1 MVRYCPIDAY
11 SLAVACGSRGVSL
24 DIWPASHS
32 APAAPRAVRLS
43 GHDRDRSPSRTTR
56 RATTW
61 FPPRRS
67 ARQARGPSRALAAP
81 LAVVVRLRPRATANV
96 AYGAMRCVDRVR
108 CCFAARHLVSTLGAA
123 ITRRALR
130 PGNVAC
136 GDCCVRGTLAP
147 RHHAGTND
155 LLSKAL
161 GATGRKAAF
170 APRHYRIAPPGDMPR
185 KATSAASDRRPVV
198 TGVAPQTPSPTGT
211 AVPPITATSAP
222 SRSPEPLPA
231 ERRAWRSSG
240 RGLRGVRAARTW
252 HDLRVNGG
260 WRVGRGNAQ
269 GFAPD
274 LAKPA
279 AWTALGTIALATLVG
294 AAGVERVGHLR
305 ATRRHGDAR
314 RSPARGAERFERYRV
329 RAALR

>member
-67 ARQARGPSRALAAP
+67 ARQARGPSRALAAS
-81 LAVVVRLRPRATANV
+81 LAVVVRPPPRATANS
-96 AYGAMRCVDRVR
+96 AYGAFAMRRPPMLLR
-108 CCFAARHLVSTLGAA
+108 CSEALAQLLDAAF
-123 ITRRALR
+123 TRRALR

-136 GDCCVRGTLAP
+136 GDQCVRGTLAP

-155 LLSKAL
+155 RLSKAL

-170 APRHYRIAPPGDMPR
+170 APRHYRIPPPGDMPR
-185 KATSAASDRRPVV
+185 KAPSAASGAGTVV
-198 TGVAPQTPSPTGT
+198 TGIAPHAACPANTTT
-211 AVPPITATSAP
+211 ARALVSLARVTAM
-222 SRSPEPLPA
+222 
-231 ERRAWRSSG
+231 SG
-240 RGLRGVRAARTW
+240 RARFAVRRTLRPFSTAISRT
-252 HDLRVNGG
+252 
-260 WRVGRGNAQ
+260 
-269 GFAPD
+269 
-274 LAKPA
+274 
-279 AWTALGTIALATLVG
+279 G
-294 AAGVERVGHLR
+294 AAL
-305 ATRRHGDAR
+305 
-314 RSPARGAERFERYRV
+314 P
-329 RAALR
+329 